1 MHKAT
6 ISSNKTGGISAK
18 MQAPPEKKRKK
29 NDSNGQMNHL
39 MYGEPRGPLM
49 GPGDM
54 YRPSFG
60 GGHGW
65 MSRGGFSAPPPPM
78 QTMPRFHGAGPQPP
92 RPGHMPQQP
101 LEPLPGPPLVSSYP
115 KTQTADSG
123 HHNLTLDA
131 LTGMNDK
138 ILSNERQDKAL
149 LYQLRSEVAPAPANP
164 RPDPPV
170 PDYSPA
176 LDSSDQDYYSF
187 PSNTVSP
194 HKYSH
199 GLPPSMHDWPKQN

>member
-1 MHKAT
+1 
-6 ISSNKTGGISAK
+6 
-18 MQAPPEKKRKK
+18 
-29 NDSNGQMNHL
+29 
-39 MYGEPRGPLM
+39 M

-60 GGHGW
+60 GGHPGMMGAGGPAQQW
-65 MSRGGFSAPPPPM
+65 LAGNASQMMMSRGGFSAPPPPM
-78 QTMPRFHGAGPQPP
+78 QSMPRFHGAGPQPP

-123 HHNLTLDA
+123 QHNLTLDA

-187 PSNTVSP
+187 QSNTVSP

>member
-1 MHKAT
+1 
-6 ISSNKTGGISAK
+6 
-18 MQAPPEKKRKK
+18 
-29 NDSNGQMNHL
+29 
-39 MYGEPRGPLM
+39 
-49 GPGDM
+49 
-54 YRPSFG
+54 
-60 GGHGW
+60 
-65 MSRGGFSAPPPPM
+65 
-78 QTMPRFHGAGPQPP
+78 
-92 RPGHMPQQP
+92 
-101 LEPLPGPPLVSSYP
+101 
-115 KTQTADSG
+115 
-123 HHNLTLDA
+123 
-131 LTGMNDK
+131 MNDK

-149 LYQLRSEVAPAPANP
+149 LYQLRSEVEGNSEPSCPPAPANP

>member
-1 MHKAT
+1 
-6 ISSNKTGGISAK
+6 

-29 NDSNGQMNHL
+29 NDSNGQLNHP
-39 MYGEPRGPLM
+39 MYEEPRGPLM

-149 LYQLRSEVAPAPANP
+149 LYQLGSEVAPAPANP

-170 PDYSPA
+170 PDSSHA
-176 LDSSDQDYYSF
+176 RLAQTKLKLDRMVDRVK
-187 PSNTVSP
+187 P
-194 HKYSH
+194 
-199 GLPPSMHDWPKQN
+199 

>member
-1 MHKAT
+1 
-6 ISSNKTGGISAK
+6 

-29 NDSNGQMNHL
+29 NDSNGQMNHP

-60 GGHGW
+60 PGMMGPGGPAQQWMAGNASQMM